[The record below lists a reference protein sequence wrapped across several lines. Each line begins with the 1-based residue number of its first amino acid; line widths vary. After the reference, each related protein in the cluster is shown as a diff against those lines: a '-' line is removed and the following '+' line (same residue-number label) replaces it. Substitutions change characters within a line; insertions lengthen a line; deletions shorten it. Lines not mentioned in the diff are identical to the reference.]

1 MSAVSADVIL
11 DFRKKAA
18 SQGLIM
24 RKLVVLI
31 ISLLVSLNG
40 HAVHECGF
48 PHSSD
53 SSDEQAEH
61 GCENLRETDFFYG
74 DPRGDAPELS
84 ARGSHKVGVRTLQ
97 LVNLNQLDILS
108 YSDQQPNPH
117 YDRKLTVEVWYP
129 AKLQADQKQITIY
142 SDVLGHGASNPARPN
157 LSFHFGGR
165 AARNAEAD
173 TSSKSLPL
181 VIISHGYSGSRVIMT
196 WLAENLASKGYVVAA
211 IDHTESTHADAGSI
225 SSTLVNRPRDI
236 NFVISSVDELSQKP
250 GSFLSGM
257 VNAELTA
264 IVGYSMGTYGA
275 LSAAGVGASQGAVNY
290 PGVVPGR
297 HLASL
302 QAGDPRFEAMLDK
315 RIKVI
320 VAFAPYAP
328 AGYWSEAGIKKLKVP
343 SLFIVGSQDQTTGF
357 AAAQWLFD
365 NAINSDRY
373 LLVYQGAIHEVAT
386 NPAPPLADLYPREYA
401 HYQEPAWDNRRLNNI
416 NQHFI
421 TAFLGKHLL
430 GNSERYGDY
439 LKLPVISN
447 DSPRTDTSDPNYWKG
462 FANWTAIG
470 MELHRRTAQS
480 VE

>member
-1 MSAVSADVIL
+1 
-11 DFRKKAA
+11 
-18 SQGLIM
+18 M
-24 RKLVVLI
+24 RKLPVLLI
-31 ISLLVSLNG
+31 LLIVSLNG
-40 HAVHECGF
+40 HAVHECGS
-48 PHSSD
+48 PHLVISSD
-53 SSDEQAEH
+53 GHPNH
-61 GCENLRETDFFYG
+61 GCENLKEADFFYG

-84 ARGSHKVGVRTLQ
+84 VRGRHKVGVRTLQ

-108 YSDQQPNPH
+108 YSEQQPNPR
-117 YDRKLTVEVWYP
+117 YDRKLTIEVWYP
-129 AKLQADQKQITIY
+129 AKLQADQKQITTY

-157 LSFHFGGR
+157 LPFRFGGR

-173 TSSKSLPL
+173 ASSKSLPL

-196 WLAENLASKGYVVAA
+196 WLAENLASKGYIVAA

-225 SSTLVNRPRDI
+225 SSTMINRPRDI
-236 NFVISSVDELSQKP
+236 NFVISSVAELSQNS
-250 GSFLSGM
+250 GSFLFGM
-257 VNAELTA
+257 INAELTA
-264 IVGYSMGTYGA
+264 VVGYSMGTYGA
-275 LSAAGVGASQGAVNY
+275 LSAAGVGASQGAVDY
-290 PGVVPGR
+290 LGGVPGR

-302 QAGDPRFEAMLDK
+302 QAGDPKFEAMLDN

-328 AGYWSEAGIKKLKVP
+328 AGYWSEVGIKNLKVP

-365 NAINSDRY
+365 NAVNSDRY

-386 NPAPPLADLYPREYA
+386 NPAPPLADLHPREYA
-401 HYQEPAWDNRRLNNI
+401 HYQEPAWDNRRLNNV

-430 GNSERYGDY
+430 GNSVKYGDY

-462 FANWTAIG
+462 FAKWTAIG
-470 MELHRRTAQS
+470 MELHRRRAQT